1 MKIGIIGNMNN
12 SYFSL
17 TRYLR
22 DEGYDCELL
31 IFKNEPDHFDPSY
44 DTVSDDYKAYCKRLS
59 WGDPANFLTQDF
71 SIIKEDLKPYDFLI
85 GNGPAPGYVARVGR
99 KLDIF
104 IPYGFDLYALPFYR
118 IVHPFRLSSYFKL
131 AHYQK
136 RGIKESSYILFDRT
150 NKVFETVFKR
160 LHYDGKRIIS
170 PAPMLYYKDY
180 LNDMLVATN
189 PLLARLG
196 KTRRENDILLV
207 QHTRQVWRNPSDP
220 WSNKGNDLL
229 IKGYAK
235 FLKQYP
241 DIRIKLVLF
250 EYGADVNDTKK
261 LISSL
266 HINEDVIWVP
276 KMGRSSLMQVLKMS
290 DLVIG
295 ELHHSWLTYG
305 VVLEALCLSKPLMQK
320 RIDKEFSGDYAELYP
335 MVHAD
340 SVETVF
346 EALEKVAQNRKEMAD
361 IGMGGQA
368 WFMKYCVMKP
378 LEEIIQIVELSRSK
392 MLKHA

>member
-31 IFKNEPDHFDPSY
+31 ILKNEPEHFDPSF
-44 DTVSDDYKAYCKRLS
+44 DTFSNDYKSYCKRLS
-59 WGDPANFLTQDF
+59 WGDPANFLTQDL

-85 GNGPAPGYVARVGR
+85 GNGPAPGYVARVRR

-104 IPYGFDLYALPFYR
+104 VPYGFDLYSLPFYR
-118 IVHPFRLSSYFKL
+118 MVHPLRLSSYLQL

-150 NKVFETVFKR
+150 NKASETVFEK
-160 LHYDGKRIIS
+160 LQYDGKRIIS
-170 PAPMLYYKDY
+170 PSPMLYHKDY
-180 LNDMLVATN
+180 MNDMVVTFN
-189 PLLARLG
+189 PVLASLR
-196 KTRRENDILLV
+196 KAREENDILLA
-207 QHTRQVWRNPSDP
+207 QHTRQVWKNPSDP
-220 WSNKGNDLL
+220 WSHKGNDLL

-241 DIRIKLVLF
+241 DIKIKLVLF

-261 LISSL
+261 LINGL
-266 HINEDVIWVP
+266 RLNEDIIWVP
-276 KMGRSSLMQVLKMS
+276 KMGRTSLMQVLKMS

-305 VVLEALCLSKPLMQK
+305 VVMEALCTGKPLMQK
-320 RIDKEFSGDYAELYP
+320 RIDKEFTNDYAELYP
-335 MVHAD
+335 MLHAD

-346 EALEKVAQNRKEMAD
+346 EGLEKVANNKTEMAE
-361 IGMGGQA
+361 MGTGGHD
-368 WFMKYCVMKP
+368 WFMKYCVAKP
-378 LEEIIQIVELSRSK
+378 IKEIMQIIETARGK
-392 MLKHA
+392 ILKHA